1 MQYIAQKAIQAR
13 SINRLL
19 AVHKFWFS
27 SLHISAVGTGMMW
40 KGGGCD
46 LLQRFGP
53 KPYFNHGG
61 KLCPPRFFIFLR
73 PCIAPTYYHMTGS
86 GNMRR
91 RNLGEFNWILKSAKI
106 NMKWGLAIKRYVV
119 ARLATTYLLIRNV
132 CYVFIENEL
141 RTAYALTLIHQSTW
155 LQANLYLR
163 DNEKKILRSW
173 KLVHLQYILSWIYLH
188 LRSCSKQ
195 IDNLCVL
202 WCPWRKFIY
211 HETKGTCLHFLFAVH
226 SVRILDK
233 EKPLKSRFTCIG

>member
-40 KGGGCD
+40 EGGGCN
-46 LLQRFGP
+46 LLHRFQSWGQIM
-53 KPYFNHGG
+53 
-61 KLCPPRFFIFLR
+61 PPPHFFIFLR

-132 CYVFIENEL
+132 CYVFTENEL
-141 RTAYALTLIHQSTW
+141 RTAYALDTSIQLTTGKRLFKGQ
-155 LQANLYLR
+155 Q
-163 DNEKKILRSW
+163 KK
-173 KLVHLQYILSWIYLH
+173 LH
-188 LRSCSKQ
+188 
-195 IDNLCVL
+195 
-202 WCPWRKFIY
+202 
-211 HETKGTCLHFLFAVH
+211 
-226 SVRILDK
+226 
-233 EKPLKSRFTCIG
+233 KS